1 MSPMANKK
9 KPAKQ
14 SKPPADAVKPA
25 KYPRHSVEK
34 ALRVPQAILE
44 KNAGHACTPNE
55 AAVFVG
61 LKTTNG
67 PFSVEIGSAKK
78 YGFIE
83 SPEPKK
89 IRPTELARRVL
100 RPKSPEDQLKAYR
113 EAVLQAP
120 DVADVYRHYRGEN
133 IPQDQFF
140 KNTLLDTFGIPE
152 TDFGDFKQVFLE
164 SLSTAKLVEPHGENL
179 RVLDVSEE
187 TPTLSSEDRTDHIK
201 KLGAAAQIKAGD
213 SCFVMQPFAQ
223 PLGSY
228 YEKIFKPAIEKAGL
242 QPVRADAEIF
252 GTGKIIDQIWRGI
265 KNAKVLIAELTT
277 RNANVFYELG
287 IAHAL
292 QKPVVL
298 VAANE
303 PDVPFDLK
311 HIRVIYY
318 DVQDPFWG
326 HKLIDKLA
334 ENILSAIKNPE
345 EAIFKEPSEG

>member
-1 MSPMANKK
+1 MAKK
-9 KPAKQ
+9 TTPAKQ
-14 SKPPADAVKPA
+14 PKAAAAKPS
-25 KYPRHSVEK
+25 KYPRQSVEK
-34 ALRVPQAILE
+34 ALRVPQAILD
-44 KNAGHACTPNE
+44 KNAGHACTRQE
-55 AAVFVG
+55 AAGFLG
-61 LKTTNG
+61 LKTEKG
-67 PFSVEIGSAKK
+67 PFGVEVASAKK
-78 YGFIE
+78 YGFLD
-83 SPEPKK
+83 SPEAEK

-100 RPKSPEDQLKAYR
+100 RPKSPEDQVKAYQ

-133 IPQDQFF
+133 IPQDKFF
-140 KNTLLDTFGIPE
+140 KNTLLDNFGIPE
-152 TDFGDFKQVFLE
+152 SDFGDFKQVFLE
-164 SLSTAKLVEPHGENL
+164 SLTAAKLVEEHGENL
-179 RVLDVSEE
+179 RVLDISEE
-187 TPTLSSEDRTDHIK
+187 TPTLSSEEKSDHIK
-201 KLGAAAQIKAGD
+201 KLGASAHIKAGD

-228 YEKIFKPAIEKAGL
+228 YEKVFKPPIEKAGL
-242 QPVRADAEIF
+242 QAVRADAEIF

-277 RNANVFYELG
+277 RNPNVFYELG

-303 PDVPFDLK
+303 PDVPFDLQ

-326 HKLIDKLA
+326 NKLIDKLA